1 MIFYDRKL
9 IFVHLPRTAG
19 SLIEKSIT
27 NTYTGNFL
35 NPKHFEAYDYKTVY
49 PEEWE
54 SFYKFAW
61 VRNPFDWCVSLA
73 VRFDCPLDTLLG
85 EFESRPNIWQAFRSA
100 PRWSQKL
107 PMSNAIDGVD
117 FVGKFETLESDY
129 KILQDKFD
137 LPDLLINE
145 QFKKTEGRDLDY
157 KSYYTD
163 YEDQHRI
170 EAIERIFEKDLQN
183 FGYTFENGI
192 VREKFERRM
201 EQGSDV

>member
-1 MIFYDRKL
+1 MIFYDKKL

-27 NTYTGNFL
+27 KNYTTNYH
-35 NPKHFEAYDYKTVY
+35 NCKHFEAYDYRYRY
-49 PEEWE
+49 PAEWKE
-54 SFYKFAW
+54 FYKFAW

-73 VRFDCPLDTLLG
+73 ARFNCPLDTLL
-85 EFESRPNIWQAFRSA
+85 ESFKSNPNIWADWRSS
-100 PRWSQKL
+100 PRWAQKL

-117 FVGKFETLESDY
+117 FVGKFENLVSDY

-137 LPDLLINE
+137 LPDLLVHE
-145 QFKKTEGRDLDY
+145 EYKKTEGRKKDY

-170 EAIERIFEKDLQN
+170 ELIKMIFKEDLDK
-183 FGYTFENGI
+183 FGYTFDNGI
-192 VREKFERRM
+192 VRERFETRKFDRLA
-201 EQGSDV
+201 